1 MHPALRD
8 WREDLHATFLR
19 LLAYVCGLAV
29 LSIAAAHVFRP
40 PPDDVMVVSKP
51 RADWIEV
58 ERPHP
63 AFELTIPEA
72 ADVPPSYSIRRHRT
86 GNGRKDILGLGDPN
100 GTGPYLRV
108 EVYRPG
114 SEIETFKDPIDEIAA
129 RTTDMRIEGLR
140 SSDEPLPSKFGPMSI
155 VTFDTVPHRC
165 VGFVR
170 SYDDPRLEI
179 VGWFCQGGTEPI
191 ECGMLTCALDRFAL
205 ISAGSEPKVGALFAR
220 VELQRQFCGQRST
233 LLAPTPKYKMLW
245 AALAHNASAK
255 ARSAEARSARAE
267 AR

>member
-8 WREDLHATFLR
+8 RGEDLHATLLR

-29 LSIAAAHVFRP
+29 LSIAAAHVFQPP
-40 PPDDVMVVSKP
+40 PPDVVVVSKP
-51 RADWIEV
+51 SSDWIEV

-63 AFELTIPEA
+63 AFDLTIPEA
-72 ADVPPSYSIRRHRT
+72 ADAPQSYAIRRHRT

-100 GTGPYLRV
+100 GAGPYLHL

-114 SEIETFKDPIDEIAA
+114 TEIEAFKDPIDEVAS
-129 RTTDMRIEGLR
+129 RTMDMRIEGLR
-140 SSDEPLPSKFGPMSI
+140 PSEEPLSSKFGPMSI
-155 VTFDTVPHRC
+155 VTFDTRDVLRRC
-165 VGFVR
+165 LGFAR
-170 SYDDPRLEI
+170 TYDDPRLEI
-179 VGWFCQGGTEPI
+179 VGWFCQGGSELI
-191 ECGMLTCALDRFAL
+191 ERSMLTCALDRFTL

-220 VELQRQFCGQRST
+220 AELQRQFCGQRST

-245 AALAHNASAK
+245 AAIAQSASAK
-255 ARSAEARSARAE
+255 ARNARAE